1 MLEFS
6 MRVIASSMAVVASCV
21 LLSACGAWQTVS
33 TATSSAYQA
42 TFYKKVTALNV
53 DLKARAMINPDDVGR
68 PYSVVVRVY
77 QLRDTK
83 TFASASYDDLLTEDK
98 TVLAEDLQDIRG
110 MVVYP
115 NGAASMSQPLKPNTQ
130 YIGIVAFYRDAK
142 SSDSWRLIVPKKDLS
157 ADEPLLLELEGNSI
171 IQPKDAPHDR

>member
-1 MLEFS
+1 
-6 MRVIASSMAVVASCV
+6 
-21 LLSACGAWQTVS
+21 
-33 TATSSAYQA
+33 
-42 TFYKKVTALNV
+42 
-53 DLKARAMINPDDVGR
+53 
-68 PYSVVVRVY
+68 VVVRVY

>member
-1 MLEFS
+1 
-6 MRVIASSMAVVASCV
+6 MRVIALSMVVVASCL

-42 TFYKKVTALNV
+42 TFYKKITVLNV
-53 DLKARAMINPDDVGR
+53 NLNARAMINPDEVGR

-83 TFASASYDDLLTEDK
+83 TFTSASYDDLLTKDK
-98 TVLAEDLQDIRG
+98 TVLAQDLQDIRG

-157 ADEPLLLELEGNSI
+157 ADDPLVLELEGDSI
-171 IQPKDAPHDR
+171 VQPKDAPQDRPARG